1 MKRTS
6 TILFG
11 LVLSMGLLDVAS
23 PAPAQELSKV
33 KVALSA
39 FQDVNTIHVGIAKG
53 FYKDAGIELE
63 IQNTD
68 WPGAQELLIG
78 GHVDMATTS
87 DADIVLQNAKGV
99 DTTLTF
105 PLFYFAG
112 GGLMY
117 DPKKHEWKPL
127 NDILPTVGGD
137 MTKAIKATLDQAKG
151 AKVGVSAAGAEYAS
165 FIQMVTIAGLK
176 PTDYTIVDLAQEELP
191 PALLSGSVD
200 IMIAGIPQRLAV
212 LKEGYATLMDQASVP
227 STVAHAGFGTTRAW
241 ADANMDLA
249 VKIEGV
255 ILKTLDY
262 VEKNPDDAFPIISE
276 KLREQGTKVDSEAL
290 KEVWNKM
297 EFFPNSKAWYVEKVM
312 TPGGQFYWK
321 DRFET
326 IINNLKAEGRIKDLN
341 VPLEDLNYG
350 LKTVGALKE

>member
-6 TILFG
+6 SSLFG
-11 LVLSMGLLDVAS
+11 LILSIGLLATAGTVS
-23 PAPAQELSKV
+23 AQELTKV
-33 KVALSA
+33 RMALSA

-53 FYKDAGIELE
+53 FYADAGIELE

-87 DADIVLQNAKGV
+87 DADIVLQNAKGL

-117 DPKKHEWKPL
+117 DPKKHDWKPL

-137 MTKAIKATLDQAKG
+137 ITKAIKATLEQAKG
-151 AKVGVSAAGAEYAS
+151 AKVGVSAAGAEYVS

-191 PALLSGSVD
+191 PTLLSDSID

-212 LKEGYATLMDQASVP
+212 LKQGYATLMDQTSVP
-227 STVAHAGFGTTRAW
+227 STVGHAGFGTTRAW

-249 VKIEGV
+249 VRIEGV
-255 ILKTLDY
+255 ILKTLAY
-262 VEKNPDDAFPIISE
+262 VEKNPDEAFPIISE
-276 KLREQGTKVDSEAL
+276 KLREAGTTVDSAAL
-290 KEVWNKM
+290 KGVWNNM

-326 IINNLKAEGRIKDLN
+326 IINNLRAEGKITEFK